1 MDKILTTFLQVN
13 LKVGKSL
20 ASAIEKGEQAADAT
34 KQAVVKVLSRNFLKF
49 IWSLRE
55 AFNSS
60 FCTINR

>member
-34 KQAVVKVLSRNFLKF
+34 KQAVGTCIHSQVPLHRLTVV
-49 IWSLRE
+49 ILRWL
-55 AFNSS
+55 
-60 FCTINR
+60 